1 MIFGADTFNYG
12 VSSFISP
19 SKKRIFNSS
28 PQASNPCD
36 ADYLIDDVSI
46 PLGCSGIGGKA
57 GPQKTT
63 CRSNRAKV
71 LSKSGGGLGTFFG
84 KWVDA
89 NGNTVSPPTGVTWTT
104 GGSDAQGTAPPSGV
118 VWKDAKQVI
127 KELKGAD
134 KKWAMW
140 SDYKN
145 SNCLE
150 QNVQPATENTGGVS
164 GRSNSDHIMI
174 QFKDGIG
181 TWGPK
186 FSGFGLLRWSS
197 DKKTAALQLG
207 SGKTYIFINAN
218 CKKSS
223 FSVNGNAQEIISKA
237 NACADP
243 VYNNNGGNNGGSS
256 DSDCSDKNRDENAD
270 GTCGSCSSGYVENDD
285 GVCEEEE
292 GEGNSKLLLIGGG
305 VAVAA
310 VIYFLM

>member
-19 SKKRIFNSS
+19 SKKRIFKSS
-28 PQASNPCD
+28 TQASNPCD
-36 ADYLIDDVSI
+36 ADYLIEDASI

-57 GPQKTT
+57 GVQKTT
-63 CRSNRAKV
+63 CRSNRAKM
-71 LSKSGGGLGTFFG
+71 LSKGGGNLGFYYG

-89 NGNTVSPPTGVTWTT
+89 NGNTVSPPSGVEWTT
-104 GGSDAQGTAPPSGV
+104 GGSDAQGIQPPSGI

-164 GRSNSDHIMI
+164 GRSNSDNIMI
-174 QFKDGIG
+174 QFKDGVG

-223 FSVNGNAQEIISKA
+223 FNVSGNAQEIISKA

-243 VYNNNGGNNGGSS
+243 VYKNNGGNNGGSS
-256 DSDCSDKNRDENAD
+256 DSNCSDENRDENAD
-270 GTCGSCSSGYVENDD
+270 GTCGSCSSGYSENEDS
-285 GVCEEEE
+285 VCEADEEE
-292 GEGNSKLLLIGGG
+292 DSKTLLMIGG
-305 VAVAA
+305 AVALG
-310 VIYFLM
+310 VIYFLI

>member
-36 ADYLIDDVSI
+36 ADYLIEDTST
-46 PLGCSGIGGKA
+46 PSGCSGIGGKA

-63 CRSNRAKV
+63 CRSNKAKA
-71 LSKSGGGLGTFFG
+71 LSKSGGGLGTFYG
-84 KWVDA
+84 KWIDA
-89 NGNTVSPPTGVTWTT
+89 NGNTVSPPSGVTWTT
-104 GGSDAQGTAPPSGV
+104 GGSDAQGTQPPSGI

-127 KELKGAD
+127 KEFKGAD

-174 QFKDGIG
+174 QFKDGVG

-218 CKKSS
+218 CKESS
-223 FSVNGNAQEIISKA
+223 FNVSGNAQEIISKA
-237 NACADP
+237 NTCADP
-243 VYNNNGGNNGGSS
+243 VFTNNGGNNNDSS
-256 DSDCSDKNRDENAD
+256 DSVCSNENRDENTD
-270 GTCGSCSSGYVENDD
+270 GTCGSCSSGYSENED
-285 GVCEEEE
+285 GICEADEEED
-292 GEGNSKLLLIGGG
+292 SKTLLIIGG
-305 VAVAA
+305 AVVLGA
-310 VIYFLM
+310 IYFLI